1 MFGSPKSPTS
11 LPTRAYAEQ
20 VAAMEEQARN
30 HQGYRSVPAATPFP
44 RHIARQPDGIGRANN
59 VEIDEIVSPEPR
71 QRDMLSGIVPL
82 RGSRDAA
89 SYEVEI
95 DDIVSPGPHQRD
107 ILSGI
112 VPLRGAAPPAGATT
126 PAAAKPAQTAAAK
139 PITVL
144 KKGVYNNMDV
154 KRLQTDLTDIAAF
167 LRIPGINPEGVDG
180 NFGDNTADALKA
192 YQTAMRLPVTGT
204 ADAATLSAIYDHRR
218 HLSKNYSMPADA
230 IRAMDTATRELMV
243 AHGVLTIEDILA
255 AEGMEPRSS
264 AFPTA
269 ATAPAPPELAAMRD

>member
-1 MFGSPKSPTS
+1 MIGSRKSPTS
-11 LPTRAYAEQ
+11 LPTRAYAEHF
-20 VAAMEEQARN
+20 AAMEEQARN

-59 VEIDEIVSPEPR
+59 VEIDEIVSTAGPRERGLPVGIEPVAPVAAPYEVGIEALAASPGPR
-71 QRDMLSGIVPL
+71 QQDMLSGIVPL
-82 RGSRDAA
+82 D
-89 SYEVEI
+89 
-95 DDIVSPGPHQRD
+95 
-107 ILSGI
+107 
-112 VPLRGAAPPAGATT
+112 GAAPPASATT

-192 YQTAMRLPVTGT
+192 YQTVMRLPVTGT

-218 HLSKNYSMPADA
+218 HLSKGEGTDL
-230 IRAMDTATRELMV
+230 RAGETNVFGESSPYAR
-243 AHGVLTIEDILA
+243 
-255 AEGMEPRSS
+255 PRG
-264 AFPTA
+264 
-269 ATAPAPPELAAMRD
+269 

>member
-1 MFGSPKSPTS
+1 MIGSRKSPTS
-11 LPTRAYAEQ
+11 LPTRAYAEHF
-20 VAAMEEQARN
+20 AAMEEQARN

-44 RHIARQPDGIGRANN
+44 RHIARQPDGIGRA
-59 VEIDEIVSPEPR
+59 
-71 QRDMLSGIVPL
+71 
-82 RGSRDAA
+82 
-89 SYEVEI
+89 YEVEI
-95 DDIVSPGPHQRD
+95 DDIVSPGPRQQD
-107 ILSGI
+107 MLSGI
-112 VPLRGAAPPAGATT
+112 VPLDGAAPPASATT

-192 YQTAMRLPVTGT
+192 YQTVMRLPITGT

-218 HLSKNYSMPADA
+218 HLSKGEGTDL
-230 IRAMDTATRELMV
+230 RAGETNVFGESSPYAR
-243 AHGVLTIEDILA
+243 
-255 AEGMEPRSS
+255 PRG
-264 AFPTA
+264 
-269 ATAPAPPELAAMRD
+269 